1 LTGAE
6 RLINFLHVFFANRG
20 IPMNTKVQTAIK
32 GSVVVIAM
40 LLATGCTQTK
50 AQIEALE
57 TKVGMLEQQVA
68 SASSNASSAV
78 NAAAAAQ
85 VTADE
90 AVALAASSQ
99 ACCDATNEKMDRMF
113 QSSQNK

>member
-1 LTGAE
+1 
-6 RLINFLHVFFANRG
+6 
-20 IPMNTKVQTAIK
+20 MNTKVQTAIK

-90 AVALAASSQ
+90 AVALSAASQ
-99 ACCDATNEKMDRMF
+99 ACCDATNEKLDRMF

>member
-1 LTGAE
+1 
-6 RLINFLHVFFANRG
+6 
-20 IPMNTKVQTAIK
+20 MNTKVQTAIK

-40 LLATGCTQTK
+40 LLATGCTNTK
-50 AQIEALE
+50 ERLDALE

-90 AVALAASSQ
+90 AVALASSSQ
-99 ACCDATNEKMDRMF
+99 ACCDASNEKMDRMF